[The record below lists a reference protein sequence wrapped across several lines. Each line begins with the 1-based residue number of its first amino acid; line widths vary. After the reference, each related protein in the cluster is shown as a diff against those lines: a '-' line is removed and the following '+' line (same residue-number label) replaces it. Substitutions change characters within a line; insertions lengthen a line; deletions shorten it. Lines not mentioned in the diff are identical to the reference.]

1 MLNYQRVP
9 HVAWIQPWLQ
19 RAIFLSWKWRQQIQR
34 SRSRILSE
42 VRSPTT
48 YHKLIWLV
56 VSTPLKNISQ
66 LGWLFNM
73 QQVPLGSLG
82 TGPDD
87 PDVCRIHLRHPTSSS
102 RKPVG
107 HVRRAFSCFSYSWRK
122 VELKGNWDELSVF
135 FSPMDMSYWLVVE
148 PPLWK
153 IWVRQLGLW
162 HSQLIWEKS

>member
-9 HVAWIQPWLQ
+9 HVAWIHLGSKSH
-19 RAIFLSWKWRQQIQR
+19 FLSWKWRQQIQR

-87 PDVCRIHLRHPTSSS
+87 PDVCRIHLRHLLHLHANLWDTFA
-102 RKPVG
+102 G
-107 HVRRAFSCFSYSWRK
+107 HFLVSHIPGGRSNWRGTEMNWVCFFLQWTCHTGWWLSHPSEKYEFVSWDY
-122 VELKGNWDELSVF
+122 GIPN
-135 FSPMDMSYWLVVE
+135 
-148 PPLWK
+148 
-153 IWVRQLGLW
+153 
-162 HSQLIWEKS
+162 